1 MFPLSLMDE
10 VMAQTFYPADDE
22 VSFDAHSKRDAL
34 SMSQPLQSDS
44 QQDIVDRNL
53 SCINIGSE
61 IEAKTRGATRRRIPV
76 AVGNAKYASN

>member
-1 MFPLSLMDE
+1 MFPSSLMDE

-53 SCINIGSE
+53 GCINIGSE